1 MGLHSEAVNIA
12 LENKMLEEA
21 KIYADRPEN
30 EDLRKRLWLQIAIHM
45 LESKG
50 QFEEVIKLTK
60 DSPLK
65 IEVNDNELA
74 IIA

>member
-65 IEVNDNELA
+65 IEVNDNELS